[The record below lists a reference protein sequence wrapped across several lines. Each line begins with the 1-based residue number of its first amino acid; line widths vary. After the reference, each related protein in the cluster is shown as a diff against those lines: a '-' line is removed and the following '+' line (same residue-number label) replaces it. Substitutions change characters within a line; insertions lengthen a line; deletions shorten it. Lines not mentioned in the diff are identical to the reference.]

1 MNFEDLEYSPDFNEL
16 EYEKEA
22 SFQQMQFL
30 NILTDSN
37 AMNAFSDREID
48 VINLTMCDI
57 TFADASNLINKI
69 LESQPN
75 EIPVSGQGALSKWIK
90 KNIQ

>member
-1 MNFEDLEYSPDFNEL
+1 MNFDDLEYAPDFDEL

-30 NILTDSN
+30 NFLTDSN
-37 AMNAFSDREID
+37 MMNPFNDKEIELMNFSLNGISFIE
-48 VINLTMCDI
+48 
-57 TFADASNLINKI
+57 ASLLIEKI
-69 LESQPN
+69 LEAQPN
-75 EIPVSGQGALSKWIK
+75 EIPVSGQGILSKWIK